1 MPKQTLDAIGSFLA
15 VHFIAMYIFLLICFF
30 GPSGSRGS
38 IVAPFQIAWMFLPI
52 GYVVSLPFV
61 LPCAMP
67 LIAMIQRRPPPSR
80 TIMLAVGGLC
90 GICAVSLMEYLLLP
104 FYFADEFPVMLVAA
118 AVAGM
123 IGGWLLFLSS
133 RAEPKGSGN

>member
-1 MPKQTLDAIGSFLA
+1 M
-15 VHFIAMYIFLLICFF
+15 
-30 GPSGSRGS
+30 
-38 IVAPFQIAWMFLPI
+38 APFQIAWMFLPF

-90 GICAVSLMEYLLLP
+90 GICAVSLMKCLLP
-104 FYFADEFPVMLVAA
+104 RSINTEEFQLMLVAA

>member
-1 MPKQTLDAIGSFLA
+1 
-15 VHFIAMYIFLLICFF
+15 
-30 GPSGSRGS
+30 
-38 IVAPFQIAWMFLPI
+38 
-52 GYVVSLPFV
+52 
-61 LPCAMP
+61 
-67 LIAMIQRRPPPSR
+67 
-80 TIMLAVGGLC
+80 MLAVGGLC